1 MGARRPT
8 FISSLPFQTKDG
20 NVAVS
25 LRTSYKS
32 YMGTPV
38 NLADPDIEP
47 SDEQLE
53 GLMHR
58 AFANIADGHEASLRA
73 MRARIA
79 AAQVEMLRTLETDLA
94 RSGI

>member
-1 MGARRPT
+1 MAAVRLERRDQKLAPY
-8 FISSLPFQTKDG
+8 
-20 NVAVS
+20 
-25 LRTSYKS
+25 LRGGYKS
-32 YMGTPV
+32 PMVTPV

-58 AFANIADGHEASLRA
+58 AFAGIADGHEASLRA
-73 MRARIA
+73 MRARIT
-79 AAQVEMLRTLETDLA
+79 AAQAEVLRALETDLA